1 MVSSSSVFGGWRWW
15 CDGGSF
21 QKGVRVRNC
30 FLLGLIWPPG
40 PICTWCEQD
49 LLKCQVHITLMVAMI
64 YELAIRES
72 PIFSSIHLNQV
83 QYTSSS
89 NISWAVIIIFK
100 KLGKLIVLVLEHI
113 LSCAI
118 IQWYLNYRIKRGIV
132 LIQHFV
138 VRELYLMSFRSSAKM
153 HLLTSLQLSSKYT

>member
-1 MVSSSSVFGGWRWW
+1 MLLSLAHPPPRLTCLHGQLVFCLWWMTMMMRWGFVSKRRTS
-15 CDGGSF
+15 
-21 QKGVRVRNC
+21 KK
-30 FLLGLIWPPG
+30 LLPAG
-40 PICTWCEQD
+40 PDLTSRADLHMICEQD

-89 NISWAVIIIFK
+89 NISWAVIKIFK

-118 IQWYLNYRIKRGIV
+118 IQGFKL
-132 LIQHFV
+132 
-138 VRELYLMSFRSSAKM
+138 
-153 HLLTSLQLSSKYT
+153 

>member
-1 MVSSSSVFGGWRWW
+1 MAILATFILNSEPSWAKSLISGHPHFVGKCEIFAPCSFSYRIPLPDLPAYMVSSSSVFGGWW

-89 NISWAVIIIFK
+89 NISWAVIIIFTK
-100 KLGKLIVLVLEHI
+100 
-113 LSCAI
+113 
-118 IQWYLNYRIKRGIV
+118 
-132 LIQHFV
+132 
-138 VRELYLMSFRSSAKM
+138 
-153 HLLTSLQLSSKYT
+153 